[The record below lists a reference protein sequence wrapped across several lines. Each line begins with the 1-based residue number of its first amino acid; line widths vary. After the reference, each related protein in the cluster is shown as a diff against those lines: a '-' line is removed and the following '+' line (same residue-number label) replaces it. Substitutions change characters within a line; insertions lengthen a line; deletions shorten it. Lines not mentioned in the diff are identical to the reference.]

1 MPTMLLLSAAGVIPT
16 IEPPD
21 WPSIKTTS
29 LPSSASGV
37 VFDESIKKSHLSSL
51 PAIDHGRGFGCN
63 NGVFITPL
71 PTLPF
76 LSTSKLL
83 IDSLLGDRVLPS
95 ITGGCKRLLVVLSVG
110 VDIGVIVFDV
120 SSLLSPTVICF
131 FANGDLRPTTIERD
145 ELISKQIP

>member
-29 LPSSASGV
+29 LPSSDSGV
-37 VFDESIKKSHLSSL
+37 VFDESIEKSHLSSL
-51 PAIDHGRGFGCN
+51 PATDHGRGFGCN

-83 IDSLLGDRVLPS
+83 MDSLLGERALPS
-95 ITGGCKRLLVVLSVG
+95 CGGRCNRLLVVLSVG

-120 SSLLSPTVICF
+120 ASLLSPSVICF
-131 FANGDLRPTTIERD
+131 FASGDRRPTTIKER
-145 ELISKQIP
+145 IINIYSK